1 MKENRYDDDAF
12 FQKYAEMPR
21 SAKGL
26 SAAGEWPSL
35 KAILP
40 DFHGLD
46 VLDVGCGYGW
56 HCAYASDGGAR
67 SVLGLDISEKMI
79 ETARQRNA
87 RPNVTY
93 RTCAFEDAALPDG
106 AFDAV
111 ISSLMIHYLAD
122 YGAFVD
128 CVRRW
133 LRPGGRLIYT
143 VEHPVFTA
151 QGPQDWVYA
160 PDGGI
165 DHFPVDRYFDEGKRD
180 AVFLGEHIVKY
191 HRTLA
196 TYLGGLL
203 SRGFAIEQVCEPA
216 PTPEMV
222 RDIPGMADELRRPM
236 MLIVSA
242 RRGA

>member
-1 MKENRYDDDAF
+1 MKENRYDDDVF

-67 SVLGLDISEKMI
+67 NVLGLDISEKMI

-93 RTCAFEDAALPDG
+93 RTCA
-106 AFDAV
+106 V
-111 ISSLMIHYLAD
+111 S
-122 YGAFVD
+122 
-128 CVRRW
+128 
-133 LRPGGRLIYT
+133 RPPRS
-143 VEHPVFTA
+143 PTA
-151 QGPQDWVYA
+151 RSTG
-160 PDGGI
+160 
-165 DHFPVDRYFDEGKRD
+165 
-180 AVFLGEHIVKY
+180 
-191 HRTLA
+191 
-196 TYLGGLL
+196 
-203 SRGFAIEQVCEPA
+203 S
-216 PTPEMV
+216 
-222 RDIPGMADELRRPM
+222 
-236 MLIVSA
+236 SA
-242 RRGA
+242 R